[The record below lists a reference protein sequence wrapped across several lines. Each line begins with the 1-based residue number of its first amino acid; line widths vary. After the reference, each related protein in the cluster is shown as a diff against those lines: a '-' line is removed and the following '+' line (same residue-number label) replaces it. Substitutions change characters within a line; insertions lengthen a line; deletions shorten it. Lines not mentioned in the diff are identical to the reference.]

1 MLPFHTWPL
10 MANLGLFALL
20 AAGIWL
26 AGTRL
31 AYLLDSISE
40 KTRLTKAFMGLI
52 FLAAATSLP
61 ELVTTLS
68 ATMQGNAVLA
78 LNNLFGGITM
88 QTAILAV
95 VDIAAIRLVL
105 TASPKTTT
113 PMMQGMLLICL
124 LALVL
129 AASITGDYALLP
141 SLGLASLLAAGAYLF
156 VIRLM
161 QRHEATR
168 DWNPADLPEE
178 EDVAAPAKPPPH
190 DYDAYPLRRL
200 VMYSLAASAAI
211 LVTGALL
218 TQLADVIAEQTGLGS
233 GFIGVTLLAA
243 STSLPELS
251 TTLAAAR
258 IGAYGMAMA
267 NIFGS
272 NLIMVFLI
280 LPADLAYREG
290 PILNEMNASATF
302 ALVSGILVTAIYCA
316 GLLFRPR
323 RQIMRMG
330 ADSLAVAGIYAI
342 SLYLFY
348 TLR

>member
-10 MANLGLFALL
+10 AANLGLFALL

-40 KTRLTKAFMGLI
+40 KTRLTKAFMGLV

-68 ATMQGNAVLA
+68 ATLQGNAVLA

-105 TASPKTTT
+105 TASPITTT

-129 AASITGDYALLP
+129 AASIAGDYALLP
-141 SLGLASLLAAGAYLF
+141 SLGLASLLAAGAYLL

-161 QRHEATR
+161 QKHEATR

-178 EDVAAPAKPPPH
+178 EDVTTPAEPPPH

-200 VMYSLAASAAI
+200 IMLSLASSVVI
-211 LVTGALL
+211 LVTGAFL
-218 TQLADVIAEQTGLGS
+218 TQLADVIAKQTGLGS

-302 ALVSGILVTAIYCA
+302 ALASGILVTAIYCV
-316 GLLFRPR
+316 GLLFRPHR
-323 RQIMRMG
+323 RILRMG
-330 ADSLAVAGIYAI
+330 ADSLAVAAIYAG